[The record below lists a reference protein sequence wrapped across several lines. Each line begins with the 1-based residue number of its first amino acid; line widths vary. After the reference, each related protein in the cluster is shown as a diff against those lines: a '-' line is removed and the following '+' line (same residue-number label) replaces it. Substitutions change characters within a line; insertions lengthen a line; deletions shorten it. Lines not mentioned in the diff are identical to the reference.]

1 MQSARGSQER
11 SRLKTGS
18 QASRE
23 YTQCSIFTALTFNWR
38 ATVKNTNNREFLY
51 YITGE
56 KSSERKE
63 EKKKRGKERKKKSQI
78 ERQNGG
84 RIKLYWVV
92 CVVLI
97 GSLLH
102 L

>member
-23 YTQCSIFTALTFNWR
+23 YTQCSILTALTFNWR

-56 KSSERKE
+56 KSSERK
-63 EKKKRGKERKKKSQI
+63 KKRRREGRRERKKARLK
-78 ERQNGG
+78 G
-84 RIKLYWVV
+84 RMGV
-92 CVVLI
+92 
-97 GSLLH
+97 G
-102 L
+102 

>member
-23 YTQCSIFTALTFNWR
+23 YTQCSILTALTFNWR
-38 ATVKNTNNREFLY
+38 ATVKNTHNREFLY

-56 KSSERKE
+56 KSSERK
-63 EKKKRGKERKKKSQI
+63 KKRRREGRRERKKARLK
-78 ERQNGG
+78 G
-84 RIKLYWVV
+84 RMGV
-92 CVVLI
+92 
-97 GSLLH
+97 G
-102 L
+102 